1 MKITKLLLLVGALAG
16 FGLVARAQS
25 GNEPVP
31 HSTSG
36 STPDSGSHNW
46 KNSKGDAY
54 ASSSMNKGMHICLAD
69 ELLGKSVVSPQGDKL
84 GKIEDVV
91 IHPGG
96 EVAYAVLSFGGFL
109 GMGDKYFAIPW
120 SSFKHEHEGAMHNPE
135 DKTTGTEKS
144 TTGMREKKSEPL
156 VLSIDKERLKNA
168 PGFDKSH
175 WPEMANTDWA
185 KDVDNYYGTTANAHR
200 SDTGR
205 PVEASSA
212 RGSAMIWKL
221 TDLKG
226 VDVKAPDDTK
236 LGDIKDVAIDTN
248 GRVCCVVLSADSRRV
263 LVPWQALSFTHDT
276 DKDKSVKR
284 ATLDMTKDRLA
295 QAPALSKDK
304 DNEAVEA
311 CDPAVINRSY
321 SFFSVKPYWNESDMG
336 THHSDMDDTKPHHD
350 SDKQPP
356 K

>member
-1 MKITKLLLLVGALAG
+1 MKITKLLMLGGALAG
-16 FGLVARAQS
+16 LGLVARAQS
-25 GNEPVP
+25 GNAPVP

-36 STPDSGSHNW
+36 SSSQDSSAHNW
-46 KNSKGDAY
+46 KNAKGDAS
-54 ASSSMNKGMHICLAD
+54 ANKGMHICLAD
-69 ELLGKSVVSPQGDKL
+69 ELLGKSVVSTTGDKL

-120 SSFKHEHEGAMHNPE
+120 SAFKHEHAMNNP
-135 DKTTGTEKS
+135 DSS
-144 TTGMREKKSEPL
+144 TTGMREKKNEPL
-156 VLSIDKERLKNA
+156 VLAIDKDRLKNA
-168 PGFDKSH
+168 PGFDKGH

-185 KDVDNYYGTTANAHR
+185 KDVDTFYGTTGSARR

-212 RGSAMIWKL
+212 RNSNVIWKL

-226 VDVKAPDDTK
+226 VDVKSTDDTK
-236 LGDIKDVAIDTN
+236 LGDIKDVAIDTG

-263 LVPWQALSFTHDT
+263 LVPWQALSFTRDS
-276 DKDKSVKR
+276 DKDKNVKR
-284 ATLDMTKDRLA
+284 ATLDITKDRLA

-304 DNEAVEA
+304 DNEATEV
-311 CDPAVINRSY
+311 CDPAVIGRSY
-321 SFFSVKPYWNESDMG
+321 SFFAVRPYWNESDMN
-336 THHSDMDDTKPHHD
+336 TRHSDMDDDATHHKD
-350 SDKQPP
+350 SDNPNDKQPP